1 MLACTGALFGLLGT
15 IFCLVNC
22 GVGTKEIDLFFA
34 FYVILGFGGVAVSLV
49 EGFAIFF
56 RRFFGKM
63 IMIFGLLLQVGL
75 LIESIVMFQEFGL
88 IQTIFQPEMMQLDPK
103 PAVQMLFIIF
113 ACITLVVQAVF
124 ALFAGTH
131 KKLSLEAI
139 CNGR

>member
-1 MLACTGALFGLLGT
+1 
-15 IFCLVNC
+15 
-22 GVGTKEIDLFFA
+22 
-34 FYVILGFGGVAVSLV
+34 
-49 EGFAIFF
+49 
-56 RRFFGKM
+56 
-63 IMIFGLLLQVGL
+63 
-75 LIESIVMFQEFGL
+75 
-88 IQTIFQPEMMQLDPK
+88 MMQLDPK